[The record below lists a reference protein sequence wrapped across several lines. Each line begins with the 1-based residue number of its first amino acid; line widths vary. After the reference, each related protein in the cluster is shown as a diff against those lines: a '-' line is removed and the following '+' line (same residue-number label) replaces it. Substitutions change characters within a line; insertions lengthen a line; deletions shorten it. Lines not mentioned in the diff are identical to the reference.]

1 MKPKAKVLTG
11 QELEIM
17 KIVWASGPVTV
28 RDVYET
34 LREKRAIAYTSVM
47 TIMNILVDKKHLKK
61 KTVDRV
67 FSYEPTRPKEKVI
80 AALVKDFLGRVFDGS
95 ARPLLVQ
102 LVEDRHL
109 SDEDLRDIERLIEE
123 KSK

>member
-1 MKPKAKVLTG
+1 MKQKAKVLTA

-17 KIVWASGPVTV
+17 KIVWKSGVATV
-28 RDVYET
+28 RTVYEA
-34 LREKRAIAYTSVM
+34 LREKRQIAYTSVM

-61 KTVDRV
+61 KSVDRV
-67 FSYEPTRPKEKVI
+67 YSYKPTKPREKVI
-80 AALVKDFLGRVFDGS
+80 GAMVKDFVGRVFDGS

-102 LVEDRHL
+102 LVKDRHL
-109 SDEDLRDIERLIEE
+109 SEADLLEIERLIEE

>member
-17 KIVWASGPVTV
+17 KIVWISGAATV
-28 RDVYET
+28 RDVYEA
-34 LREKRAIAYTSVM
+34 LREKRQIAYTSVM

-61 KTVDRV
+61 KSVDRV
-67 FSYEPTRPKEKVI
+67 YSYKPTKPREKVI
-80 AALVKDFLGRVFDGS
+80 GAMVKDFVGRVFDGS

-102 LVEDRHL
+102 LVADRHL
-109 SDEDLRDIERLIEE
+109 SEADLLEIERLIEE